1 MSTTPRRRTA
11 LAALATSGVLVV
23 AGCGG
28 GGNGAATG
36 PVAAEPS
43 SSPELAT
50 TPTGTVVSAGGNGPE
65 GIAVDAAGRAIIAL
79 REVSGLA
86 LVDVAADG
94 STATVRQ
101 VVTDISQSARHIDL
115 AAPDGPALVPL
126 EGTDELLTVDLGTGA
141 ITSEATGVGD
151 GPHNAVR
158 TADGTDVVTNEHGGG
173 VVFVR
178 DGQVLSSLPAGPPQ
192 PGGLAAVG
200 RYAAVADVQG
210 GGVFVYDGTARTQVA
225 QKAAGSLLTHALTL
239 AAPGEPDGIGAA
251 AGIVAFADTSGGAV
265 ELERIAAVGDQVQ
278 VQDVA
283 TIDAPGS
290 PYGLGYDAQRA
301 LLFVT
306 LTGSNLLRVVEV
318 ADPSAPRV
326 LGDLPTVRQPNSV
339 AVDQRTG
346 TVLVTGSA
354 DGELQVIPRAL
365 LPTG

>member
-1 MSTTPRRRTA
+1 MRLRRRRPV
-11 LAALATSGVLVV
+11 LAALTTSAVLVL

-28 GGNGAATG
+28 AGAPAG
-36 PVAAEPS
+36 PVAAEPA
-43 SSPELAT
+43 SSPDVTAT
-50 TPTGTVVSAGGNGPE
+50 PAGSVVSAGGNGPE

-79 REVSGLA
+79 RDVSGLA

-101 VVTDISQSARHIDL
+101 VVRNISQSARHLDL
-115 AAPDGPALVPL
+115 ATPAGPALVPL
-126 EGTDELLTVDLGTGA
+126 EGTDELLTVDLGSGA
-141 ITSEATGVGD
+141 ISSKATGVGN

-178 DGQVLSSLPAGPPQ
+178 NGQVLSSLPAGPPQ

-210 GGVFVYDGTARTQVA
+210 HGVFVYDGTTRTQVA
-225 QKAAGSLLTHALTL
+225 QKAVGSLLTHALTL
-239 AAPGEPDGIGAA
+239 AAPGEGDGTGAA
-251 AGIVAFADTSGGAV
+251 AGVVAFADTSGGAV
-265 ELERIAAVGDQVQ
+265 ELERITSVGAQVA

-283 TIDAPGS
+283 RIDTPGS
-290 PYGLGYDAQRA
+290 PYGLGYDAARS

-306 LTGSNLLRVVEV
+306 LTATNQLRVVDV
-318 ADPSAPRV
+318 ADPTNPGV

-339 AVDQRTG
+339 AVDPRSG
-346 TVLVTGSA
+346 SVLIAGSA
-354 DGELQVIPRAL
+354 NGELQVIPRGL

>member
-1 MSTTPRRRTA
+1 MRLRRRCPV
-11 LAALATSGVLVV
+11 LAALATSAVLVL

-28 GGNGAATG
+28 GGGGAPAA
-36 PVAAEPS
+36 PAAAEPAT
-43 SSPELAT
+43 SPAPTT
-50 TPTGTVVSAGGNGPE
+50 TPAGTVVSAGGNGPE

-79 REVSGLA
+79 RDVSGLA

-94 STATVRQ
+94 STASVRQ
-101 VVTDISQSARHIDL
+101 VVTGISQSARHIDL
-115 AAPDGPALVPL
+115 ATPAGPALVPL
-126 EGTDELLTVDLGTGA
+126 EGTNELLTVDLGSGA
-141 ITSEATGVGD
+141 VTSKGTGVGN

-210 GGVFVYDGTARTQVA
+210 HGVFVYDGTTRTQVA
-225 QKAAGSLLTHALTL
+225 QKAVGSLLTHALTL
-239 AAPGEPDGIGAA
+239 AAPGEGDGAGAA
-251 AGIVAFADTSGGAV
+251 AGVVAFADTSGGAV
-265 ELERIAAVGDQVQ
+265 ELERITSVGAQVT

-283 TIDAPGS
+283 RIDAPGS
-290 PYGLGYDAQRA
+290 PYGLGYDAARS

-306 LTGSNLLRVVEV
+306 LTATNQLRVVDV
-318 ADPSAPRV
+318 ADPANPRV

-339 AVDQRTG
+339 AVDPRSG
-346 TVLVTGSA
+346 SVLVTGSA
-354 DGELQVIPRAL
+354 KGELQVIPRAL